1 MSKHTSSVAKA
12 GLQGC
17 GIVVASKLAK
27 AGYGRHLIDGIR
39 TLPSAVIGDF
49 LDEWRQDSGAA
60 LISVRLGLDSKA
72 VLILSVM
79 QAGGLRTATS
89 ELRTLLERFANGRSM
104 NIIFDAANA
113 LIDDAN
119 KDQELRKWFKNLNAY
134 VRKVRTLL
142 NNMHFPH
149 QR

>member
-1 MSKHTSSVAKA
+1 M
-12 GLQGC
+12 
-17 GIVVASKLAK
+17 
-27 AGYGRHLIDGIR
+27 
-39 TLPSAVIGDF
+39 
-49 LDEWRQDSGAA
+49 
-60 LISVRLGLDSKA
+60 
-72 VLILSVM
+72 LILSVM

-119 KDQELRKWFKNLNAY
+119 KDEELRKWFKNLNAY
-134 VRKVRTLL
+134 VCKVRTLF